1 MLPQN
6 NFHLPPCQS
15 SIIVALGEQ
24 LSLNGKFNPRSA
36 VAAKNNPESEHIEKV
51 SHWVCS
57 GYSYDQDCWSCLN
70 YHLQHQTNIL
80 RVANNEMCCYLL
92 HWTMDNWTYCFF
104 FNCQLLRKWSVQVG
118 VCQRNGDRANTNTI
132 SNFGEIQ
139 LVLWIRRGECARSGT
154 DTLQTGEIH
163 VMSADTS
170 WFALSTLS
178 WYTGSQ
184 LAGRPLIYNLAGKF
198 QWKLNCSCLLNQES
212 WYAFLFM

>member
-1 MLPQN
+1 MIRTAGAAWTITCNIKQT
-6 NFHLPPCQS
+6 S
-15 SIIVALGEQ
+15 SG
-24 LSLNGKFNPRSA
+24 
-36 VAAKNNPESEHIEKV
+36 
-51 SHWVCS
+51 
-57 GYSYDQDCWSCLN
+57 
-70 YHLQHQTNIL
+70 LQT
-80 RVANNEMCCYLL
+80 CCYLL

-104 FNCQLLRKWSVQVG
+104 FNFQLLRKWSVQVG
-118 VCQRNGDRANTNTI
+118 VCHRNGDRANTNTI

-198 QWKLNCSCLLNQES
+198 QWKLNCSCLLICFAVYVRYHSKAPGS
-212 WYAFLFM
+212 WFTTRVPQAFIR

>member
-1 MLPQN
+1 ML
-6 NFHLPPCQS
+6 
-15 SIIVALGEQ
+15 
-24 LSLNGKFNPRSA
+24 
-36 VAAKNNPESEHIEKV
+36 
-51 SHWVCS
+51 
-57 GYSYDQDCWSCLN
+57 
-70 YHLQHQTNIL
+70 
-80 RVANNEMCCYLL
+80 
-92 HWTMDNWTYCFF
+92 FF
-104 FNCQLLRKWSVQVG
+104 FNFQLVRKWSVQVG

-170 WFALSTLS
+170 WFALSSLS

-198 QWKLNCSCLLNQES
+198 QWKLNSSCLLICFPVYVRYQSMAAGSWFTTHVGQHSFAKSEILYSVHSCLVSHWFAAALNCSNQS
-212 WYAFLFM
+212 NQTIIYNLGCLSYLKFIVCPNLNCFFFSFSYLLFSV